1 MTIQSIR
8 VCSESPE
15 NFEMYSH
22 FKDLEVLFFQ
32 SLKLE
37 DPKSLRKLELPFNLK
52 RLIISVWSFSFPY
65 RPRPSGIVSKESRT
79 AFKLKAQEFREQ
91 CIQNIRL
98 PFNCKVK
105 FYECDCEGAYE
116 YFLKHSKD
124 YPIESLLSCPPA
136 CREALEKYK

>member
-52 RLIISVWSFSFPY
+52 RLIISVWAYSFRS
-65 RPRPSGIVSKESRT
+65 RCTGIVSQA

>member
-1 MTIQSIR
+1 MIQSIR

-22 FKDLEVLFFQ
+22 FNDLEVLFFQ
-32 SLKLE
+32 SLKLK

-52 RLIISVWSFSFPY
+52 RLIISVCSYSYGSLSPC
-65 RPRPSGIVSKESRT
+65 IVSKESR
-79 AFKLKAQEFREQ
+79 AKLELKVQKFKEQ

-105 FYECDCEGAYE
+105 FYDYDCEDAYE
-116 YFLKHSKD
+116 YFTKHSKG

-136 CREALEKYK
+136 CKDALEKYK